1 MSRAQ
6 LTSTVEQNSAGAAAP
21 FVAGKNKIINGDFS
35 IWQRGTSISI
45 TSTNQYSADRFL
57 HGYDGTGAT
66 RTVTQQTFTPN
77 TAGNPTNAISGGYN
91 RYMQIAQSV
100 AGSGGSYNLIEQ
112 RIEGAILAGQTVT
125 FSFWA
130 KAASSLTL
138 PQVDMEY
145 NIAGTNYYL
154 GVIASSVSVGTSWA
168 KYSYTFTMPTY
179 SGLSPNGTGDWVG
192 LRIWVPVNTT
202 FTFSTWGWQL
212 EAGSVATPFTTA
224 SGTLQGELALCQRY
238 FKRYTDPTL
247 SNTASIG
254 VGYCNTTTNLVVEL
268 LTPVTMRTSPTVSW
282 SSASYFV
289 VDAGSTTALTC
300 TAISVYDQNPN
311 NITVV
316 SSVSGSG
323 TVTIGW
329 AGRLRVGSGSTNI
342 NNATFDLSAEL

>member
-145 NIAGTNYYL
+145 DIAGNNYFF

-192 LRIWVPVNTT
+192 LRIWMPVNTT

-238 FKRYTDPTL
+238 YQIGTMDVRTASSGSSTSYVSSIRIQSMRTTPTPAFTAAATASNGISGTPTITMTDPQTL
-247 SNTASIG
+247 RQAFVATSGGAADTYYVRAF
-254 VGYCNTTTNLVVEL
+254 EL
-268 LTPVTMRTSPTVSW
+268 
-282 SSASYFV
+282 A
-289 VDAGSTTALTC
+289 
-300 TAISVYDQNPN
+300 
-311 NITVV
+311 
-316 SSVSGSG
+316 
-323 TVTIGW
+323 
-329 AGRLRVGSGSTNI
+329 
-342 NNATFDLSAEL
+342 AEL

>member
-6 LTSTVEQNSAGAAAP
+6 LTSTVEQNSAGAASP
-21 FVAGKNKIINGDFS
+21 FLAGKNKIINGDFS

-45 TSTNQYSADRFL
+45 TSNNQYSADRFL

-145 NIAGTNYYL
+145 DIAGNNYFF

-192 LRIWVPVNTT
+192 LRIWMPVNTT

-238 FKRYTDPTL
+238 LPAWNGTSNQVLGVSANTANTRINIGFSVTPRVAPTGTTYSSLSHFGL
-247 SNTASIG
+247 SNPTFGSG
-254 VGYCNTTTNLVVEL
+254 
-268 LTPVTMRTSPTVSW
+268 TP
-282 SSASYFV
+282 
-289 VDAGSTTALTC
+289 
-300 TAISVYDQNPN
+300 TAISFVFAGVNSCTIGVDISAGSPTISANLPVQF
-311 NITVV
+311 
-316 SSVSGSG
+316 SSV
-323 TVTIGW
+323 
-329 AGRLRVGSGSTNI
+329 
-342 NNATFDLSAEL
+342 NAAASLLFTGCEL